1 MNKLLATIAEII
13 EIVFL
18 IALIIILLPI
28 WLPATIISNYTTNQ
42 WLEKQK
48 YKNE

>member
-13 EIVFL
+13 EIIFF
-18 IALIIILLPI
+18 IALIIIFLPI
-28 WLPATIISNYTTNQ
+28 WLPILLVSDYNSNK

-48 YKNE
+48 HKSE